1 MTLEEQMERIKSRH
15 DGNDNAVQMMK
26 VLQYFRKVFLMQ
38 QKKIDTPVRHFK
50 HVSVNYVPQAFFEF
64 CEPAGSDEPNTT
76 GITVT
81 PGMSPEDVLKKILQG
96 NVKEQNTHL

>member
-1 MTLEEQMERIKSRH
+1 
-15 DGNDNAVQMMK
+15 
-26 VLQYFRKVFLMQ
+26 MQ
-38 QKKIDTPVRHFK
+38 QKSFGNPVQRFT
-50 HVSVNYVPQAFFEF
+50 HVSVKYVPQAFFEF
-64 CEPAGSDEPNTT
+64 CEPARSDEPNTT

>member
-1 MTLEEQMERIKSRH
+1 
-15 DGNDNAVQMMK
+15 
-26 VLQYFRKVFLMQ
+26 MQ
-38 QKKIDTPVRHFK
+38 QKFFGNPVQHFT
-50 HVSVNYVPQAFFEF
+50 HVSVKYVPQAFFEF